1 MDKNTPAICVFCG
14 SSHGAKPAYAA
25 AAIRLGT
32 LIGRHGFRMVF
43 GGGNVGLMGD
53 CSVAARDAG
62 AHVFGIIPGFLTKRE
77 RPLDGVEEI
86 VVPDMQIRK
95 QRMLAESDAFVILPG
110 GLGTLDE
117 LFEVLVLIQTGKMTD
132 FPVVL
137 LGVDHWRPLLGY
149 LRDRLL
155 RTATIDA
162 IDIDRLV
169 LTDSPAEAAAL
180 VRDRALSTFGLS
192 YGPQP
197 RARWW
202 LLERALR
209 PRSAPIGKRFSEP
222 AR

>member
-117 LFEVLVLIQTGKMTD
+117 LFEVLSIAQLKEHAKPIVIVDTEDFYAPLWPLIERTQREGFTGSTAQD
-132 FPVVL
+132 LYRVVKTPDEAIALLETL
-137 LGVDHWRPLLGY
+137 LGH
-149 LRDRLL
+149 
-155 RTATIDA
+155 A
-162 IDIDRLV
+162 
-169 LTDSPAEAAAL
+169 
-180 VRDRALSTFGLS
+180 
-192 YGPQP
+192 P
-197 RARWW
+197 R
-202 LLERALR
+202 
-209 PRSAPIGKRFSEP
+209 
-222 AR
+222 